1 MSPKVDSFIKRQT
14 HWRREFEQL
23 REIIL
28 GTGLEE
34 DLKWGQPCYS
44 HGGKNVVLMHGF
56 KEYCAVLFPK
66 GALLEDPKRVLIQQ
80 TKNVQAARQI
90 RFTGLA
96 DLKKKAPTVK
106 AYVKQAIEIEKKG
119 LKVPMKKTHEFEMPE
134 EFARRL
140 GEDQALKD
148 SFGSL
153 TPGRQRGY
161 LLYFGSA
168 KQAATREARIEKY
181 VPRIL
186 EGLGLDD

>member
-14 HWRREFEQL
+14 HWRKEFEKL

-28 GTGLEE
+28 GTGLDE

-56 KEYCAVLFPK
+56 NEYCAVLFPK
-66 GALLEDPKRVLIQQ
+66 GALLNDPKHLLIQQ

-96 DLKKKAPTVK
+96 QLDKLAPAVK
-106 AYVKQAIEIEKKG
+106 AYVKQAIEIEKQG
-119 LKVPMKKTHEFEMPE
+119 LKVPLKKTEDFEMPE
-134 EFARRL
+134 ELSRRL

-148 SFGSL
+148 AFRSL

-161 LLYFGSA
+161 ILYFGAA

-186 EGLGLDD
+186 EGMGLND